1 VGNYL
6 GVNYDTT
13 TGLTQ
18 RRRKIKVVAGA
29 KEKGKT
35 NPLTLA
41 L

>member
-6 GVNYDTT
+6 RVNYDTT

-18 RRRKIKVVAGA
+18 RIQKIKVVAGA

-35 NPLTLA
+35 NPFT
-41 L
+41 